1 MNYDPF
7 VNTKEGQALYN
18 GVLSTNEDFEKVH
31 NIDEEADQPKNLYAY
46 LIKNDL
52 LTRKKRKRGD
62 PIEPVMARRDFS
74 IKHNRASDSLDSM
87 RLKAKPLSKFKEV
100 KHIYNRNDIK
110 RPPLKVI
117 TARINEHYRKQNTKE
132 YLSSWLYERR

>member
-1 MNYDPF
+1 
-7 VNTKEGQALYN
+7 
-18 GVLSTNEDFEKVH
+18 
-31 NIDEEADQPKNLYAY
+31 
-46 LIKNDL
+46 
-52 LTRKKRKRGD
+52 
-62 PIEPVMARRDFS
+62 MARRDFS
-74 IKHNRASDSLDSM
+74 IKHNRASDSLDTA

-132 YLSSWLYERR
+132 YLSSWLYERRQIEKMLDEGYQIVVGDDQDSTEA